1 MSFTPRWQSQRC
13 VLSNSS
19 SETAVFLNNIRRKAV
34 RKAMAFSQKLKHG
47 VVLSGLQEYLQKF
60 SAISDWRR
68 RRYVAMVNYLDDSVG
83 AVVDALTS
91 RGVRPKKKRSL
102 SPVSSQVSTDRNVL
116 NFATYTALDGI
127 WLMELMCLTQTGL
140 MENTLI
146 AFSSDK

>member
-1 MSFTPRWQSQRC
+1 M
-13 VLSNSS
+13 
-19 SETAVFLNNIRRKAV
+19 